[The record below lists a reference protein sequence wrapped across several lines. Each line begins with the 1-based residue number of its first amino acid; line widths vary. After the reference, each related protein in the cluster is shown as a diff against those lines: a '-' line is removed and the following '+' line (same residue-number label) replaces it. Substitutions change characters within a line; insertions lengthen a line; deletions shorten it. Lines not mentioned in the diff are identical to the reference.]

1 MPFYGT
7 MNDINEKTKSDT
19 DSEKNDFDFSSVHKH
34 KHNEP
39 NSANTVTNHK
49 VPLVLVHHEE
59 SDFSKRQEELELQ
72 HIQRLERLKLL
83 FRKKESQSSNDMK
96 EKQRND
102 KIDSENDNKSSL
114 SQILSTHLQPTQT
127 QIQTQIQA
135 QEQIDINPKS
145 PQPSFTET
153 ETEYW
158 PGQDTLSSPITS
170 QSQKDVGGFS
180 KVTTLSSLTHTTEDS
195 IESRGNLSLQKNNSA
210 HCEVDVFQPAKA
222 RDKAVSRQKID
233 DITDTN
239 KKSSQNNTRD
249 QQQLPQ
255 QAVPLSP
262 HSQNKRKKLK
272 NDFSTYCQLQKLLKK
287 MYSIQ
292 RNLSSII
299 VVSAPTETN
308 ETKQKRKQNA
318 QKILQLC
325 EMASAE
331 LLEDIQTNFNLR
343 EFSKGDFSEKDSSI
357 DSIPLQYQCYFD
369 FYKQLEKVHVRLS
382 HS

>member
-1 MPFYGT
+1 MPYYGT

-19 DSEKNDFDFSSVHKH
+19 NSEKNYFDFSSVHTH
-34 KHNEP
+34 KHDEP
-39 NSANTVTNHK
+39 NSANVVTSHK
-49 VPLVLVHHEE
+49 IPLVLVHHEE

-83 FRKKESQSSNDMK
+83 FRKKESQSLNDIK
-96 EKQRND
+96 EKQTNF
-102 KIDSENDNKSSL
+102 KIDSENDNKSS
-114 SQILSTHLQPTQT
+114 QILSTHLQPAQTQT
-127 QIQTQIQA
+127 QKQTQIQA
-135 QEQIDINPKS
+135 QEQIDTNPKS

-170 QSQKDVGGFS
+170 QSQKGAGGFS
-180 KVTTLSSLTHTTEDS
+180 KVTTLSSLTHTAEDS
-195 IESRGNLSLQKNNSA
+195 IESRGNLSLQKNSSA
-210 HCEVDVFQPAKA
+210 HCEVDVFQPTKV

-249 QQQLPQ
+249 QQQ
-255 QAVPLSP
+255 
-262 HSQNKRKKLK
+262 KKKTLK

-343 EFSKGDFSEKDSSI
+343 EFSKGNFSEKDSSI

-369 FYKQLEKVHVRLS
+369 FYKQLEKVHVRLT